1 MLNLLPLIMFILTML
16 FGFLSVGL
24 AVYYLVLNVKSEDE
38 IKKLKLHKPLIVLIN
53 LLLFIDVMM
62 MWICLMG
69 FKGSAIGYAK
79 AMTNVFFTFWM
90 LVIVASI
97 VAIVYLKKNKSV
109 FWDVSRDSVKKL
121 INVSAL
127 GAFLCKL
134 VGAMA

>member
-1 MLNLLPLIMFILTML
+1 MFLLTML
-16 FGFLSVGL
+16 FGFFSIGIS
-24 AVYYLVLNVKSEDE
+24 VYYLLLNVRSEDE
-38 IKKLKLHKPLIVLIN
+38 LKKLKLHKPLITIIN
-53 LLLFIDVMM
+53 ILLFIDVMM

-79 AMTNVFFTFWM
+79 AMTNVFFGFWIM
-90 LVIVASI
+90 LIIACVVSI
-97 VAIVYLKKNKSV
+97 IYLKKKKSV

>member
-1 MLNLLPLIMFILTML
+1 MFLATMIV
-16 FGFLSVGL
+16 GFLSVGL
-24 AVYYLVLNVKSEDE
+24 GAYYLLLNVRSEDE
-38 IKKLKLHKPLIVLIN
+38 TKKLKLHKPLIVLIN
-53 LLLFIDVMM
+53 LLLFVDVML

-90 LVIVASI
+90 MIIVASI
-97 VAIVYLKKNKSV
+97 VSIIYLKKKKSV

-134 VGAMA
+134 IGAMA

>member
-1 MLNLLPLIMFILTML
+1 MFLLTML
-16 FGFLSVGL
+16 FGFLSIGIS
-24 AVYYLVLNVKSEDE
+24 VYYLLLNVRSEDE
-38 IKKLKLHKPLIVLIN
+38 LKKLKLHKPLITIIN
-53 LLLFIDVMM
+53 ILLFIDVMM

-79 AMTNVFFTFWM
+79 AMTNVFFGFWIM
-90 LVIVASI
+90 LIIACVVSI
-97 VAIVYLKKNKSV
+97 IYLKKKKSV

>member
-1 MLNLLPLIMFILTML
+1 MFLLTML
-16 FGFLSVGL
+16 FGFLSIGIS
-24 AVYYLVLNVKSEDE
+24 VYYLLLNVRSEDE
-38 IKKLKLHKPLIVLIN
+38 LKKLKLHKPLITIIN
-53 LLLFIDVMM
+53 ILLFIDVMM

-79 AMTNVFFTFWM
+79 AMTNVFFGFWIM
-90 LVIVASI
+90 LIIACVVSI
-97 VAIVYLKKNKSV
+97 IYLKKKKSV

-134 VGAMA
+134 VGALA

>member
-1 MLNLLPLIMFILTML
+1 MIV
-16 FGFLSVGL
+16 GFLSVGL
-24 AVYYLVLNVKSEDE
+24 GVYYLLLNVRSEDE
-38 IKKLKLHKPLIVLIN
+38 TKKLKLHRPLIVLIN
-53 LLLFIDVMM
+53 LLLFIDVML

-90 LVIVASI
+90 MIIIASI
-97 VAIVYLKKNKSV
+97 GSIIYLKRKKSV

-134 VGAMA
+134 IGAMA